1 MAAIA
6 TTVAVTVEQ
15 QNAAVSSIAEGVTR
29 ASGEARGGAEAMSRV
44 AGVTADA
51 RSTAADVKSLA
62 DAVAIEAESLEVE
75 VRQFLTDVEAA

>member
-6 TTVAVTVEQ
+6 ATVAATVGQ
-15 QNAAVSSIAEGVTR
+15 QNAAVASIAQGVNV

-51 RSTAADVKSLA
+51 RGTAGDVKNLA
-62 DAVAIEAESLEVE
+62 DALALEAEGLETE
-75 VRQFLTDVEAA
+75 VRQFLTNVQAA